1 MKFPVFAL
9 VLACASCRTIETR
22 SVASAP
28 PPAVR
33 VGERAR
39 VWEVRRGTERLGHVV
54 LFQERGLAGDSVFVV
69 RNAWNQDLGLID
81 GLGRAYRF
89 VPHLEEP
96 AWVGSGPITLGAERI
111 LGVDECA
118 LVELGTEPESGPGTT
133 ALAAG
138 EAPEHDALE
147 PSARPSNAPVS
158 DSGLPQSH

>member
-1 MKFPVFAL
+1 MKLPVFAL

-22 SVASAP
+22 SVASTP

-39 VWEVRRGTERLGHVV
+39 VWDVRRGTERLGQVV
-54 LFQERGLAGDSVFVV
+54 LFQEHGLAGDSVFVV

-89 VPHLEEP
+89 LPHLEEP
-96 AWVGSGPITLGAERI
+96 AWVGSGTITLGAARI
-111 LGVDECA
+111 LAVEECA
-118 LVELGTEPESGPGTT
+118 LVELGSEPESGPGTT
-133 ALAAG
+133 TLAVG
-138 EAPEHDALE
+138 EASDRDELE

-158 DSGLPQSH
+158 DGGLPQSH